1 MRSGFSLQD
10 ASTSQKTWQ
19 ESQFVT
25 YQCMCLCD
33 REAQSL
39 GDPGTRGTCTLSR
52 VGLPW
57 TIKLLRSTHRHP
69 HIPATLW
76 WLWDVVSYP
85 GEGMV
90 LAVQEA
96 GEDNTHWLVFS
107 GTPVGWTVPLGSTHR
122 SKRSPCARLLGAY
135 MVQRVGKALDNFHQS
150 PATVTCVTLG

>member
-1 MRSGFSLQD
+1 M
-10 ASTSQKTWQ
+10 
-19 ESQFVT
+19 
-25 YQCMCLCD
+25 
-33 REAQSL
+33 
-39 GDPGTRGTCTLSR
+39 
-52 VGLPW
+52 GLPW